1 MSAPSQPSGWTS
13 LFRTACRLIEEV
25 NAEHLIIDDWSF
37 GGGTAMM
44 IQIDHRESRDVDIFL
59 PDAQLLAYLDP
70 GKRDFTFGQP
80 LRGYGG
86 DGTRFIK
93 LSFDAGEIDF
103 IAGRLMTEDP
113 TRHVEVEGT
122 LTRLETISEI
132 IAKKIVYRGRS
143 IKPRDVFDIAAAA
156 ETGEVALRDALEG
169 HRGAVEATI
178 ACLDRLNPSFVEAAI
193 AELMIRDQFRQL
205 ARTALARASAF
216 LRSV

>member
-1 MSAPSQPSGWTS
+1 MSGPSEESGWTS
-13 LFRTACRLIEEV
+13 LFRTACRLIAEV
-25 NAEHLIIDDWSF
+25 NAEHPIIDDWSF

-44 IQIDHRESRDVDIFL
+44 IQIDHRDSRDVDIFL

-80 LRGYGG
+80 LLSYGG
-86 DGTRFIK
+86 DGTRFLK

-103 IAGRLMTEDP
+103 IAGNFLTEQP
-113 TRHVEVEGT
+113 TRSVEVEGT
-122 LTRLETISEI
+122 RTCLETIPEI

-143 IKPRDVFDIAAAA
+143 IKPRDIFDIAAAA
-156 ETGEVALRDALEG
+156 ETDDGALRSALKA

-178 ACLDRLNPSFVEAAI
+178 VCLDRLNPSFVEAAI
-193 AELMIRDQFRQL
+193 ADLMIREQFRRV